1 MAETETETY
10 QLITYQ
16 FYELEI
22 SAMYS
27 LVIENDRVGLYET
40 IVIAVVMI

>member
-1 MAETETETY
+1 MADTETY

-16 FYELEI
+16 FYEIEI

-27 LVIENDRVGLYET
+27 LVIEDDRVGLYET
-40 IVIAVVMI
+40 MVIAFAMI